1 MEDFKLVGPNGTDVN
16 EEFLKAYRD
25 SLKNQYDASV
35 SSLVQQKR
43 NNDASIMSS
52 ANEAGMM
59 YSNFPQRSKIQSEAQ
74 YLTNLS
80 KLHSTYQTG
89 LDKLRNNAVDVYNQ
103 IKSYEEAIADLNGAS
118 GGSGGGTGGSNGTGG
133 GGTGGTGGTGGGD
146 NGTTG
151 DNENIAGG
159 EIPTIAYND
168 SGKNSGYSDAGWSN
182 SNWDR
187 QVAESNGKYSDW
199 LIFPDWLER
208 GVQTGEWYFGN
219 SRGKG

>member
-80 KLHSTYQTG
+80 KLRSTYQTG

-103 IKSYEEAIADLNGAS
+103 IKSYEEAIADLNGARGGS
-118 GGSGGGTGGSNGTGG
+118 GGGSGGGTGGGD
-133 GGTGGTGGTGGGD
+133 GTGGTGGGD
-146 NGTTG
+146 DGTTG
-151 DNENIAGG
+151 DNGNIAGG
-159 EIPTIAYND
+159 EIPTITYND
-168 SGKNSGYSDAGWSN
+168 GNKNSGYSDAGWSN
-182 SNWDR
+182 SDWDKK
-187 QVAESNGKYSDW
+187 VAEQNPNARYKYKDYWW
-199 LIFPDWLER
+199 LPDWYDR
-208 GVQTGEWYFGN
+208 WRDTGELYLGN
-219 SRGKG
+219 NPGKG